1 VAHPVTRKPKP
12 LPPLDWRRIWEEF
25 GAWVDG
31 AGNFMEW
38 EEQAR
43 KIKKLVER
51 ERERVGR

>member
-1 VAHPVTRKPKP
+1 MAHPVTRKPKP